1 MAREGWHRPEV
12 DRDRVW
18 RAYVDN
24 FGTGHAMG
32 ILQENGQNSFD
43 AYPEG
48 MIPRNMKIVIKYDA
62 DKRTLSWRDFNTN
75 GMAHCRECTWGER
88 GDGLP
93 CTNSDCPWGAFHNMG
108 YSVKTGGD
116 ALGSR
121 GMGKALQLLAGDR
134 TFVKT
139 TLPDGRFAAS
149 EWTKT
154 DDWEWRLAPE
164 LAEVLS
170 APGTELV
177 TVGINDAVHEALLSF
192 DAVVLELEERWFRL
206 LQEGATIEY
215 ILVKSGQ
222 MKRRLVPEPKWPD
235 VDASQG
241 MEKAKL
247 SLSKV
252 VITHQG
258 ERLGELRNFNL
269 VLARTAFDEDDKRW
283 GVAIVKNGKQTIM
296 RFTEFPSEIPEQ
308 IRRKIYGWCD
318 AICTEDE
325 PFLRVA
331 ENATHSGYRA
341 DNTTYKAVK
350 RQIRE
355 ITKRFSEPFIRA
367 GGERVTEREVAEAD
381 DLLAVL
387 NDALKE
393 IPDFQLFVREGPPPP
408 PPPPTQRTY
417 VYLSRIDF
425 ERRSYERGGA
435 VPIKAV
441 VKNPLPRETPVR
453 VVFEHYDPTP
463 VVVGSQ
469 EEVVILPPG
478 TSDEPSTREAEW
490 RCPLD
495 TSLAP
500 GLHWL
505 QVSLRN
511 LEKQPFVDSDG
522 NPIRNRHMLYVEEE
536 PPEIERKRT
545 GHKEKE
551 NGTGGFRRFR
561 WYKKPELAETYEA
574 YIDVTQA
581 TVFVNLKG
589 RRLANSIANA
599 KNRKGYW
606 PVVAEL
612 VGEKIVEQ
620 RLEARLSEKDDWKAD
635 DVRKLVESL
644 ESNRAKLVRLMIG
657 KIEGIDRL
665 GQRQTQPQVAA
676 DVRTS

>member
-1 MAREGWHRPEV
+1 VVSP
-12 DRDRVW
+12 
-18 RAYVDN
+18 
-24 FGTGHAMG
+24 
-32 ILQENGQNSFD
+32 
-43 AYPEG
+43 P
-48 MIPRNMKIVIKYDA
+48 
-62 DKRTLSWRDFNTN
+62 
-75 GMAHCRECTWGER
+75 
-88 GDGLP
+88 
-93 CTNSDCPWGAFHNMG
+93 
-108 YSVKTGGD
+108 
-116 ALGSR
+116 SR
-121 GMGKALQLLAGDR
+121 GA
-134 TFVKT
+134 
-139 TLPDGRFAAS
+139 
-149 EWTKT
+149 
-154 DDWEWRLAPE
+154 
-164 LAEVLS
+164 
-170 APGTELV
+170 
-177 TVGINDAVHEALLSF
+177 I
-192 DAVVLELEERWFRL
+192 
-206 LQEGATIEY
+206 IEY
-215 ILVKSGQ
+215 ILIKGGQ
-222 MKRRLVPEPKWPD
+222 TRRRLVSEPKWPD

-241 MEKAKL
+241 TEKAKL
-247 SLSKV
+247 TLSKV

-269 VLARTAFDEDDKRW
+269 FLAGTAFDEDDKRW

-308 IRRKIYGWCD
+308 VRRKIYGWCD

-331 ENATHSGYRA
+331 ENATHTGYRS
-341 DNTTYKAVK
+341 DNITYKAVK

-355 ITKRFSEPFIRA
+355 ISRRFSEPFIRA

-408 PPPPTQRTY
+408 PLPLTQRTH

-435 VPIKAV
+435 VPIKAI
-441 VKNPLPRETPVR
+441 VKNPLPREIAVR

-478 TSDEPSTREAEW
+478 TPDEPSTREAEW

-500 GLHWL
+500 GLHWM

-522 NPIRNRHMLYVEEE
+522 NPIKNRHMLYVEEE

-561 WYKKPELAETYEA
+561 WYKKAELAETYEA

-589 RRLANSIANA
+589 RRLANSIANS

-612 VGEKIVEQ
+612 VGEQIVEQ
-620 RLEARLSEKDDWKAD
+620 RLEAKLSEKDDWKAD

-657 KIEGIDRL
+657 KIEGIDRF
-665 GQRQTQPQVAA
+665 GQRQTQSQVAT